1 MPLLGTVRLQSWQS
15 TLFAYN
21 HGSGSWLPDPSFI
34 RICYYHVND
43 IIMVRKGLGAILKGI
58 DSKSSGKFSV
68 VREIDKA
75 CAEGITESGVFS
87 VPKIRKMAVPM
98 NNLLASD
105 SFDRDKFFL
114 AFNRFY
120 TAVMAPARR
129 ARGVF
134 HPSQLLDGC
143 ERQMYYD
150 LTGTA
155 PSDTPPRGVDGKL
168 QRIFDLGTW
177 HHIYVQSILYQLGL
191 LERAEVPVV
200 NKKRYLSGSA
210 DGVFKPEVFGE
221 RVVLEIKTMNDF
233 QFKKAVFKP
242 FDKHEFQASIYAREL
257 GIGKVLYLYINKNTS
272 EMKEFL
278 VDVNA
283 DQLELADR
291 KMNRVIRAVESR
303 KVPDRTCG
311 DRFCDMASGCPFA
324 TLCFTK

>member
-1 MPLLGTVRLQSWQS
+1 M
-15 TLFAYN
+15 A
-21 HGSGSWLPDPSFI
+21 
-34 RICYYHVND
+34 
-43 IIMVRKGLGAILKGI
+43 RKGLGAILKGI
-58 DSKSSGKFSV
+58 DAKKSGKFSV

-75 CAEGITESGVFS
+75 CAGGITDSGIFS
-87 VPKIRKMAVPM
+87 VPRIQKMAIPM
-98 NNLLASD
+98 NNLLIAEE
-105 SFDRDKFFL
+105 FNRDEFFL
-114 AFNRFY
+114 AFNKFY
-120 TAVMAPARR
+120 MAVMAPARR
-129 ARGVF
+129 AKGVF

-177 HHIYVQSILYQLGL
+177 HHLYVQSILYELGL

-200 NKKRYLSGSA
+200 NKEKYLSGSA

-257 GIGKVLYLYINKNTS
+257 GIRKVLYLYINKNTS

-291 KMNRVIRAVESR
+291 KMNRVIKAVKTKTVPERA
-303 KVPDRTCG
+303 CG
-311 DRFCDMASGCPFA
+311 DRFCEQASGCPFA
-324 TLCFTK
+324 TLCFKK